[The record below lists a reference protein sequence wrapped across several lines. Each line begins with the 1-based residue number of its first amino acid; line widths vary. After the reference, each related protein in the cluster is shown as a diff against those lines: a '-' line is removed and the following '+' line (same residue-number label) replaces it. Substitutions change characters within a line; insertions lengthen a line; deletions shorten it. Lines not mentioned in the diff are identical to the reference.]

1 MAETSPLAMSSGIGY
16 TLNETFFWERLIS
29 DEGIVSIRVLS
40 AVAFWSILIAA
51 EAILFVLF
59 RLLIGFIPMVILLW
73 AYTRGTRSGV
83 KRAAASGTLGQLAR
97 PRTVIKW
104 DEIASAKVKKGSLEV
119 VTSRRKQKFVIP
131 KASRD
136 NAVSFLSGKLGPK
149 LTVAN

>member
-1 MAETSPLAMSSGIGY
+1 MAETSPLAMSSGTGFM
-16 TLNETFFWERLIS
+16 LNETFFWERLIS

-51 EAILFVLF
+51 EAILYLLF
-59 RLLIGFIPMVILLW
+59 RLLVGFIPIVILLW

-83 KRAAASGTLGQLAR
+83 KKAAASGTLGQLSR

-104 DEIASAKVKKGSLEV
+104 DEIASAKVKKRSLEV
-119 VTSRRKQKFVIP
+119 VTTRRKQRFMIP
-131 KASRD
+131 KEGRD